1 MQDHPSPIEQ
11 AFQNYR
17 NGDLAAAEAI
27 LGGISDQPSA
37 QHLLALVRIR
47 QGRVLEALD
56 LLASAVAAQPWEAQT
71 QLNHGKV
78 LAALGRHVEAI
89 ASFKT
94 AIALDR
100 ENSDAV
106 LALGKSHHALESFDE
121 AIGCYSLYLK
131 ARPNN
136 IPAKLALGRAL
147 VAAGRPAEAL
157 ECLLPALGET
167 KERQLSSEIHH
178 NLSRAYRMRFDY
190 AAALESLKKSV
201 DLNPAREGAELER
214 AGLLEAAQFF
224 RDAISAYEHVL
235 ECEPANAWAHRKYN
249 DLLYRLGRN
258 EEFLASYNRAP
269 RAKDL
274 LLDKA
279 QFLLNT
285 DRWEEAKS
293 CFETA
298 LSRYGDDR
306 QAALG
311 IGLSFLKGNLI
322 AEAIEALDVAAGRYS
337 DSADIYCNLAIAWA
351 QGRDGHK
358 AIQAVRRGLEIDP
371 LSQTSL
377 AVLGTCLRLTGN
389 AEDEKLNG
397 YDEFIRV
404 FDLEPPPDFP
414 DMAAFN
420 AELIAELAKL
430 HPKTGAYLRQS
441 LRGGTQTIDNL
452 LDAGLPLVKML
463 RMQIQKAV
471 GQYIAGL
478 REDRGHPLLSRRRR
492 GFRFLGSWSSR
503 LCEKGFHINHLHPG
517 GWISSCYY
525 AEVPQIAADR
535 AQKQG
540 WIKFGQPSFS
550 CGLDARYSIQP
561 VPGRLILFPSYMWHG
576 TTPFYQDQSRTTVAF
591 DVAPV

>member
-1 MQDHPSPIEQ
+1 MQDDPSPIER
-11 AFQNYR
+11 AFQNYQ
-17 NGDLAAAEAI
+17 NGDIAAAETI
-27 LGGISDQPSA
+27 LDRISGEPSA
-37 QHLLALVRIR
+37 QHLLALIRLR
-47 QGRVLEALD
+47 QGRIQEALD
-56 LLASAVAAQPWEAQT
+56 LLKSAVAAQPWETQT

-78 LAALGRHVEAI
+78 LALLGRHAEAI

-100 ENSDAV
+100 ENSDAI
-106 LALGKSHHALESFDE
+106 LALGKSLHDLENIDE
-121 AIGCYSLYLK
+121 AIECYSRYLK
-131 ARPNN
+131 ARPNH

-147 VAAGRPAEAL
+147 VAAGRPAEAV

-167 KERQLSSEIHH
+167 KERQLSSEIHYG
-178 NLSRAYRMRFDY
+178 LSRAYRMQFDY
-190 AAALESLKKSV
+190 AAALENLRKAV

-214 AGLLEAAQFF
+214 AGLLEAAQSFQE
-224 RDAISAYEHVL
+224 AISAYERVL
-235 ECEPANAWAHRKYN
+235 ECEPANAWTHRKYN
-249 DLLYRLGRN
+249 DLLYRLGRS
-258 EEFLASYNRAP
+258 EAFLASYDRAP

-293 CFETA
+293 CFETI
-298 LSRYGDDR
+298 LSRYGDDG

-311 IGLSFLKGNLI
+311 IGLSFLKGNQI
-322 AEAIEALDVAAGRYS
+322 AKAIEALDGAAGRHS
-337 DSADIYCNLAIAWA
+337 DSADIHCNLAIALA
-351 QGRDGHK
+351 QAGEGHK

-377 AVLGTCLRLTGN
+377 AVLGTCLRLTGD
-389 AEDEKLNG
+389 AQDEELNG
-397 YDEFIRV
+397 YDEFVRV
-404 FDLEPPPDFP
+404 FDLEPPAGFT

-420 AELIAELAKL
+420 AELVAELGKL

-478 REDRGHPLLSRRRR
+478 REDGGHPLLSRRRR

-503 LCEKGFHINHLHPG
+503 LHEKGFHINHLHPG

-535 AQKQG
+535 AQQQG
-540 WIKFGQPSFS
+540 WIKFGQPSFP
-550 CGLDARYSIQP
+550 CGLEARHSIQP
-561 VPGRLILFPSYMWHG
+561 VPGRLVLFPSYMWHG
-576 TTPFYQDQSRTTVAF
+576 TAPFYQDQSRTTVAF

>member
-1 MQDHPSPIEQ
+1 MQDDPSPIER
-11 AFQNYR
+11 AFQNYQ
-17 NGDLAAAEAI
+17 NGDIAAAETI
-27 LGGISDQPSA
+27 LGAISDQPSA

-47 QGRVLEALD
+47 QGRILEALD

-78 LAALGRHVEAI
+78 LAALGRHAEAI
-89 ASFKT
+89 VSFKT

-100 ENSDAV
+100 ENNDAV
-106 LALGKSHHALESFDE
+106 LALGKSHHALENIDE

-131 ARPNN
+131 AKPNN

-147 VAAGRPAEAL
+147 VAAGRPAEAS
-157 ECLLPALGET
+157 ECLLHALGET
-167 KERQLSSEIHH
+167 KERQLSSELHH
-178 NLSRAYRMRFDY
+178 NLSRAYRMQFDY

-201 DLNPAREGAELER
+201 DLNPAREGGELER

-224 RDAISAYEHVL
+224 QDAISAYEHVL

-258 EEFLASYNRAP
+258 DEFLASYNRAP

-293 CFETA
+293 CFETV

-311 IGLSFLKGNLI
+311 IGLSFLRGNLI
-322 AEAIEALDVAAGRYS
+322 AEAIEALDGAAGRYS
-337 DSADIYCNLAIAWA
+337 DSADIYSNLAIALA
-351 QGRDGHK
+351 QAGDGHK
-358 AIQAVRRGLEIDP
+358 AIRAVRRGLEIDP

-397 YDEFIRV
+397 YDEFIRA
-404 FDLEPPPDFP
+404 FDLEPPAGFA

-463 RMQIQKAV
+463 RMQIQAAV
-471 GQYIAGL
+471 GEYIAGL
-478 REDRGHPLLSRRRR
+478 REDGGHPLLSRRCR

-503 LCEKGFHINHLHPG
+503 LHKKGFHINHLHPG

-525 AEVPQIAADR
+525 AEVPQIAADP

-540 WIKFGQPSFS
+540 WIKFGQPSFA
-550 CGLDARYSIQP
+550 CGLEARYSIQP